1 MKEVDTTQKVLI
13 KNMRAEMKLGK
24 KNCALSNTFARMN

>member
-24 KNCALSNTFARMN
+24 KIVRFQTHLLA